1 MPYAL
6 VEKDYECLTDA
17 QQRAVGLFVRFLLS
31 QGGNDLDMMPF
42 SGFHDMTLP
51 VAVPRQQ
58 NVEKVEFSAA
68 TQKFGQ
74 EAAEMFDFLMSQH
87 GSREEGFVFNREE
100 ANARR

>member
-6 VEKDYECLTDA
+6 VKKDYECLTA
-17 QQRAVGLFVRFLLS
+17 SQQRTVGLFIRFLSS
-31 QGGNDLDMMPF
+31 QNGNESDVPF
-42 SGFHDMTLP
+42 SGFHDMTFP
-51 VAVPRQQ
+51 VALSREQKEEP
-58 NVEKVEFSAA
+58 SAA
-68 TQKFGQ
+68 TQSFGQ